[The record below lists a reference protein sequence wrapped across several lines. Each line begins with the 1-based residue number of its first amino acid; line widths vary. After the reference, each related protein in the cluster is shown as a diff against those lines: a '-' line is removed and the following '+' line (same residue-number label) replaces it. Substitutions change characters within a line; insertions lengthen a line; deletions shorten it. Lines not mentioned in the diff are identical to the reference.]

1 MKNIQKTFGTRK
13 QYKPGQLLT
22 IGKDVVRVSKL
33 VQDVSCTKC
42 YAYGTNLLTCTK
54 CYTGKI
60 PKGCYLKLVKSI
72 RVELHQP

>member
-1 MKNIQKTFGTRK
+1 MKTIQKISGIRK

-42 YAYGTNLLTCTK
+42 YAFRISLLPCVK

-60 PKGCYLKLVKSI
+60 PKGCYLKLVKK
-72 RVELHQP
+72 HKG